1 MSHPGNHAA
10 RAATAAPSRRALLL
24 AAAASACGAGAAAAQ
39 TRFPERAVRIV
50 VPYAVGVGP
59 DVVAR
64 ALAERL
70 TRAWAQTVYVDNKP
84 GASGILA
91 FADVRRVPPD
101 GHTLYLADA
110 GTMCMNPLLHD
121 HLPYDAARDLAPL
134 TLLFRATFV
143 VMVGG
148 ASRFASL
155 AQLLEA
161 ARQPG
166 KVSYASLGHGHP
178 SQVAVET
185 LARAAGVQLLH
196 VPFKDAGALLTAVAS
211 ADVDFT
217 TFSMNTVAGLVQRG
231 RIRPLAVAA
240 RQRLAEHPDLPTL
253 AEAGGPDLELRPWAG
268 LVTSAAVPEAVQTR
282 LQQDLYAAI
291 DTAELRAR
299 TQPLGFELI
308 PSTARQMRERVEA
321 DSATYAPLVREGRVA
336 KV

>member
-1 MSHPGNHAA
+1 MTRPHTSPPTSS
-10 RAATAAPSRRALLL
+10 RPVPSRRALLL
-24 AAAASACGAGAAAAQ
+24 AAAATAFGHGPARANP
-39 TRFPERAVRIV
+39 RFPERAVRIA

-70 TRAWAQTVYVDNKP
+70 TRVWNQTVFVDNKP

-121 HLPYDAARDLAPL
+121 NLPYDAARDLAPL

-148 ASRFASL
+148 ASRFTSL
-155 AQLLEA
+155 AQMLEA

-211 ADVDFT
+211 TDVDFT

-240 RQRLAEHPDLPTL
+240 RQRLADHPDLPTL

-268 LVTSAAVPEAVQTR
+268 LVAPATVPEALQAR

-291 DTAELRAR
+291 DTPELRAR

-308 PSTARQMRERVEA
+308 PSTARQMRERIEA
-321 DSATYAPLVREGRVA
+321 DSAVYAPLVREGRVT

>member
-1 MSHPGNHAA
+1 MSG
-10 RAATAAPSRRALLL
+10 SRRTLLL
-24 AAAASACGAGAAAAQ
+24 AAAAAACGIGPAGPARAQ
-39 TRFPERAVRIV
+39 ARFPERAVRIV

-59 DVVAR
+59 DVVSR
-64 ALAERL
+64 MLAERL
-70 TRAWAQTVYVDNKP
+70 TRAWNQPVIIDNKP
-84 GASGILA
+84 GASGIVA
-91 FADVRRVPPD
+91 FGDVRRVPPD
-101 GHTLYLADA
+101 GHTLYLADS
-110 GTMCMNPLLHD
+110 GTMCVNPLLHD
-121 HLPYDAARDLAPL
+121 TLPYDPGRDLAPL

-143 VMVGG
+143 VMAGG
-148 ASRFASL
+148 GSRFTSL

-166 KVSYASLGHGHP
+166 RVTYASLGHGHP

-196 VPFKDAGALLTAVAS
+196 VPFKDAGALLTAVS
-211 ADVDFT
+211 SGEVDFT

-268 LVTSAAVPEAVQTR
+268 LVAPAAVPEALQAR

-291 DTAELRAR
+291 DTPDMRTR

-308 PSTARQMRERVEA
+308 PSTARQMRERIEA
-321 DSATYAPLVREGRVA
+321 DSAVYAPLVREGRVS